1 MSSLLRSALI
11 LLGGIVLGSLATL
24 ILQPSFSIVMTNA
37 PAAAKT
43 EAAGAVTKPES
54 ASAAEGSA
62 GKAASLPSALPAL
75 DYAAINERPA
85 LWPTSV
91 VMIKAYSSPVL
102 EGGKKISETTLAMGD
117 SLQVSKVFGAGIL
130 EVRSRGV
137 KFEIDSRLTNFEA
150 LIRKKAQELFANG
163 SNQPMPYI
171 KAALEAPAVVAP
183 APTAATSLPVTTPG
197 VAVAIPVAIAA
208 ASPPVMAPAAVV
220 AAPAEPEK
228 PVVPKG
234 PATLDEKLDTLFG
247 RKPAEVPTPAPASVS
262 VAPAVPLA
270 PAAEVAKPT
279 DAKEDLDKKM
289 NTLFKPARK

>member
-1 MSSLLRSALI
+1 M
-11 LLGGIVLGSLATL
+11 LGAVATL
-24 ILQPSFSIVMTNA
+24 ILQPSFSIVVTNA
-37 PAAAKT
+37 PAVAKS
-43 EAAGAVTKPES
+43 EAAPTVTKPES
-54 ASAAEGSA
+54 APAAEGSA
-62 GKAASLPSALPAL
+62 SKVASAVSALPAL

-91 VMIKAYSSPVL
+91 VMIKAYSSPVI

-150 LIRKKAQELFANG
+150 LVRKKAQELFANG
-163 SNQPMPYI
+163 SNQPLPFV
-171 KAALEAPAVVAP
+171 KASSEAPVVATPASTAPLSVATPVATSVP
-183 APTAATSLPVTTPG
+183 APV
-197 VAVAIPVAIAA
+197 IP
-208 ASPPVMAPAAVV
+208 SPAMAPTAVV

-234 PATLDEKLDTLFG
+234 PATLDEKIDTLFG
-247 RKPAEVPTPAPASVS
+247 RKPAVSPTSTPSAPV
-262 VAPAVPLA
+262 A
-270 PAAEVAKPT
+270 PAAEVAKPA

-289 NTLFKPARK
+289 NTLFKSPTK

>member
-1 MSSLLRSALI
+1 MSSLLRSTLI
-11 LLGGIVLGSLATL
+11 LLGGIVLGALATL

-37 PAAAKT
+37 PAAAKS

-54 ASAAEGSA
+54 ASGAEGAA
-62 GKAASLPSALPAL
+62 GKFASASSALPAL

-102 EGGKKISETTLAMGD
+102 EGGKKISETMLAMGD

-171 KAALEAPAVVAP
+171 KSMTEVPAGL
-183 APTAATSLPVTTPG
+183 APTPTATTPA

-208 ASPPVMAPAAVV
+208 AALPATAPAAIV

-228 PVVPKG
+228 PGVPKG

-247 RKPAEVPTPAPASVS
+247 RKPAAAPSSIPSA
-262 VAPAVPLA
+262 APSAPSA
-270 PAAEVAKPT
+270 PAAQVAKPA

-289 NTLFKPARK
+289 NTLFKSPTK

>member
-1 MSSLLRSALI
+1 MPSLLRSTLI
-11 LLGGIVLGSLATL
+11 LLGGIVLGALATL

-43 EAAGAVTKPES
+43 EAAGAVTKTES
-54 ASAAEGSA
+54 ASGAEGSA
-62 GKAASLPSALPAL
+62 SKSASASSALPAL

-91 VMIKAYSSPVL
+91 VMIKPYSSPVL

-171 KAALEAPAVVAP
+171 KAAPEAPAGVAP
-183 APTAATSLPVTTPG
+183 VPTAAIPTA
-197 VAVAIPVAIAA
+197 AVANPVASAA
-208 ASPPVMAPAAVV
+208 VAPPVV

-228 PVVPKG
+228 PIVRKG

-247 RKPAEVPTPAPASVS
+247 RNPAAVPAPTDVA
-262 VAPAVPLA
+262 APAAPAA
-270 PAAEVAKPT
+270 PAAEVAKPA

-289 NTLFKPARK
+289 NTLFKSSRK

>member
-1 MSSLLRSALI
+1 MPSLLRSTLI
-11 LLGGIVLGSLATL
+11 LLGGIVLGALATL
-24 ILQPSFSIVMTNA
+24 SLQPSFSIVMTNA

-43 EAAGAVTKPES
+43 EAAPAAPKPES
-54 ASAAEGSA
+54 ASAPEGSA
-62 GKAASLPSALPAL
+62 GKSASVASALPTL

-102 EGGKKISETTLAMGD
+102 EGGKKISETTLAVGD
-117 SLQVSKVFGAGIL
+117 SLQVSKVFGAGFL

-137 KFEIDSRLTNFEA
+137 KFEIDSRLTNFEV

-171 KAALEAPAVVAP
+171 KAITEVPAGVAP
-183 APTAATSLPVTTPG
+183 APTAATPVA
-197 VAVAIPVAIAA
+197 AVAIPVASAA
-208 ASPPVMAPAAVV
+208 VASPAMVPAVVV

-247 RKPAEVPTPAPASVS
+247 RKSALAPPSIPSADPS
-262 VAPAVPLA
+262 A
-270 PAAEVAKPT
+270 PAAEVAKPA
-279 DAKEDLDKKM
+279 DAKEDLDKKI
-289 NTLFKPARK
+289 NTLFKSSRK

>member
-1 MSSLLRSALI
+1 MPSLLRSTLI
-11 LLGGIVLGSLATL
+11 LLGGIVLGALATL

-37 PAAAKT
+37 PAAAKS

-54 ASAAEGSA
+54 ATGAEGSA
-62 GKAASLPSALPAL
+62 GKSASASSALPAL
-75 DYAAINERPA
+75 DYAAINDRPA

-91 VMIKAYSSPVL
+91 VMIKPYSSPVL

-137 KFEIDSRLTNFEA
+137 KFEIDSRLTNFDA

-163 SNQPMPYI
+163 SNQPRPYI
-171 KAALEAPAVVAP
+171 KAAPEAPAGVAP
-183 APTAATSLPVTTPG
+183 APTAAIPA
-197 VAVAIPVAIAA
+197 VAVANPVP
-208 ASPPVMAPAAVV
+208 SAAVAPPGV

-228 PVVPKG
+228 PIVRKG

-247 RKPAEVPTPAPASVS
+247 RNPAAVPAPTE
-262 VAPAVPLA
+262 A
-270 PAAEVAKPT
+270 PAAEVAKPA

-289 NTLFKPARK
+289 NTLFKSSRK